1 MAERGDLERAE
12 RLYQDAVTCAQV
24 AADALLDAGYDHDE
38 GCYTGQGVMRYID
51 SSGTE
56 TVFWP
61 IVFNIKR
68 SFYHDRLGTDIGK
81 AQNKNAVLSRLGRSD
96 EAAEGASR
104 ADGWYLLLLLLL
116 LLLPLLLPSRFG
128 CAPLLLQKCAEL
140 RATKS
145 DRKVARLAAKV
156 ERRREK
162 EREGERRREGERK

>member
-1 MAERGDLERAE
+1 MDDE
-12 RLYQDAVTCAQV
+12 

-81 AQNKNAVLSRLGRSD
+81 AQNKNNVLSRLGRSD

-104 ADGWYLLLLLLL
+104 ADGRYLLLLLPALPVVYLVLL
-116 LLLPLLLPSRFG
+116 LLLVPASTVTSCVPKADG
-128 CAPLLLQKCAEL
+128 APLH
-140 RATKS
+140 
-145 DRKVARLAAKV
+145 
-156 ERRREK
+156 
-162 EREGERRREGERK
+162 

>member
-1 MAERGDLERAE
+1 MDDE
-12 RLYQDAVTCAQV
+12 

-61 IVFNIKR
+61 IVFNIKQ

-81 AQNKNAVLSRLGRSD
+81 AQNENTVLSRLGRSD

-104 ADGWYLLLLLLL
+104 ADGWYLLRLLLL
-116 LLLPLLLPSRFG
+116 LLLPALPVVYLLLLLV
-128 CAPLLLQKCAEL
+128 LLLVPASTVTLC
-140 RATKS
+140 
-145 DRKVARLAAKV
+145 V
-156 ERRREK
+156 
-162 EREGERRREGERK
+162 

>member
-1 MAERGDLERAE
+1 MDDE
-12 RLYQDAVTCAQV
+12 

-61 IVFNIKR
+61 IVFNIKQ

-81 AQNKNAVLSRLGRSD
+81 AQNENTVLSRLGRSD

-104 ADGWYLLLLLLL
+104 ADGRYLLLVLPALPVVYLLLLLLL
-116 LLLPLLLPSRFG
+116 LLLLVPASTVTSCVPKADG
-128 CAPLLLQKCAEL
+128 APLH
-140 RATKS
+140 
-145 DRKVARLAAKV
+145 
-156 ERRREK
+156 
-162 EREGERRREGERK
+162 

>member
-1 MAERGDLERAE
+1 MDDE
-12 RLYQDAVTCAQV
+12 

-81 AQNKNAVLSRLGRSD
+81 AQNKNTVLSRLGRSD

-104 ADGWYLLLLLLL
+104 ADGWYLLLLLPALPVVYLL
-116 LLLPLLLPSRFG
+116 LLLLLVLVPASTVTSCVPKADGTPLH
-128 CAPLLLQKCAEL
+128 
-140 RATKS
+140 
-145 DRKVARLAAKV
+145 
-156 ERRREK
+156 
-162 EREGERRREGERK
+162 